1 MDREIELLRRG
12 MSDIRISSVAG
23 MEFLEGS
30 MGGTEVLVAKTGIGK
45 VNAAILAGTA
55 VLEYRASR
63 IIFTGVAGA
72 IDRFLD
78 IADVVISSDLVQH
91 DVDVTCLGYE
101 RGRIPGER
109 GLRFTAD
116 PALVRAAWEA
126 AVEVLGEGRV
136 KIGTIA
142 TGDQFIGDRA
152 RCAEIGAMFGALA
165 VEMEG
170 GAVAQ
175 VASRFG
181 IPFVVLRAISDRA
194 DGSAGMDYKEFMP
207 IAAENSEKIVTRM
220 LEFLR

>member
-1 MDREIELLRRG
+1 M
-12 MSDIRISSVAG
+12 
-23 MEFLEGS
+23 
-30 MGGTEVLVAKTGIGK
+30 
-45 VNAAILAGTA
+45 
-55 VLEYRASR
+55 
-63 IIFTGVAGA
+63 
-72 IDRFLD
+72 
-78 IADVVISSDLVQH
+78 
-91 DVDVTCLGYE
+91 
-101 RGRIPGER
+101 
-109 GLRFTAD
+109 
-116 PALVRAAWEA
+116 
-126 AVEVLGEGRV
+126 LGEGRV

-152 RCAEIGAMFGALA
+152 RCSEIGTMFGALA

-170 GAVAQ
+170 CAVAQ